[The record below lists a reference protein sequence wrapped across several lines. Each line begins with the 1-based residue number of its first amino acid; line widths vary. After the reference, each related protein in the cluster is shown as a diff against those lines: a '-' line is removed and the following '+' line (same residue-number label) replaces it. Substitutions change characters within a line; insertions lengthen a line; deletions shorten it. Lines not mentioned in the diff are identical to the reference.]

1 MHYVIINEWELD
13 DQCEAGVEVK
23 GVYHTKEEAVAAFS
37 ELVQE
42 ERDLADSRG
51 WDVYEDEDSRFDAGV
66 TGFYANEHTILYIAE
81 VK

>member
-13 DQCEAGVEVK
+13 DQCESGVEVM
-23 GVYHTKEEAVAAFS
+23 GVYHTKEEAVEAFKTF
-37 ELVQE
+37 VQG

-51 WDVYEDEDSRFDAGV
+51 WEVYEDDCDRHDAGAL
-66 TGFYANEHTILYIAE
+66 GFYANEHSVLFIAE